1 MCRIVSWVVGKGFGM
16 TIVFSWE
23 NCQPLPCFI
32 FYSKSKLA
40 CYSGYLLIW
49 YFCIPIL
56 CDEKDIS
63 FFLVLVLEGV
73 VGLHRTGQL
82 QVRHQLLGHR
92 IELLWCWMVCLGNE
106 LRSFLSFLRLYP
118 STAFQILFWL
128 WGLFDSISCK
138 EFLPTVVDTMV
149 IWI

>member
-1 MCRIVSWVVGKGFGM
+1 MVFSTFFNLSLNFAMRSSEPQSAPGPVFADWLLMTSPASTAKNISISFRYWSPCAELCLGLLGKGFGM

-92 IELLWCWMVCLGNE
+92 IELL
-106 LRSFLSFLRLYP
+106 
-118 STAFQILFWL
+118 
-128 WGLFDSISCK
+128 
-138 EFLPTVVDTMV
+138 
-149 IWI
+149 